1 MLQLPLSLRI
11 PPTIKHPQSH
21 MTTSDTTRVHPHG
34 VALELP
40 VDRWIPITK
49 AYAAFDG
56 PFPVAV
62 TFDDGEIRQVSSW
75 RDVYGQ
81 VASWLAL
88 TGKMQEDVD
97 FPANQERSLVSH
109 DGTHSDGSDFERPY
123 LLPNGLWLDI
133 SGEERLQRDLAIVLL
148 RELEVDPSSVM
159 VMLAHG

>member
-1 MLQLPLSLRI
+1 
-11 PPTIKHPQSH
+11 
-21 MTTSDTTRVHPHG
+21 MTAADTVTYSRG

-56 PFPVAV
+56 PFPVAL

-88 TGKMQEDVD
+88 TGQLRHEVK
-97 FPANQERSLVSH
+97 FPANEHRNLVA
-109 DGTHSDGSDFERPY
+109 
-123 LLPNGLWLDI
+123 
-133 SGEERLQRDLAIVLL
+133 RDAV
-148 RELEVDPSSVM
+148 
-159 VMLAHG
+159 H

>member
-1 MLQLPLSLRI
+1 MTATDATLPRL
-11 PPTIKHPQSH
+11 PGIKLGQ
-21 MTTSDTTRVHPHG
+21 
-34 VALELP
+34 P

-88 TGKMQEDVD
+88 TGQLQGGVK
-97 FPANQERSLVSH
+97 FPANEDRNLVARDAVH
-109 DGTHSDGSDFERPY
+109 PDGSKFERPY
-123 LLPNGLWLDI
+123 LLPNGLWIDV
-133 SGEERLQRDLAIVLL
+133 SGEERLQRDLAIILL
-148 RELEVDPSSVM
+148 RARDVDPGTVM
-159 VMLAHG
+159 VMLGHL

>member
-1 MLQLPLSLRI
+1 
-11 PPTIKHPQSH
+11 
-21 MTTSDTTRVHPHG
+21 MTLSDTAYLSRG

-88 TGKMQEDVD
+88 TGQMMHGVK
-97 FPANQERSLVSH
+97 FPADDDRNLVAR
-109 DGTHSDGSDFERPY
+109 GAVHSDGSAFKRPY
-123 LLPNGLWLDI
+123 PLPNGLWLDV
-133 SGEERLQRDLAIVLL
+133 SGEERLQRDLAIILL
-148 RELEVDPSSVM
+148 RELDVEPSSVQ
-159 VMLAHG
+159 VMLALG

>member
-1 MLQLPLSLRI
+1 
-11 PPTIKHPQSH
+11 
-21 MTTSDTTRVHPHG
+21 MTLSDTAYLPRG

-88 TGKMQEDVD
+88 TGQMMHGVK
-97 FPANQERSLVSH
+97 FPADEGRNLVAR
-109 DGTHSDGSDFERPY
+109 DAVHSDGSAFKRPY
-123 LLPNGLWLDI
+123 LLPNGLWLDV
-133 SGEERLQRDLAIVLL
+133 SGEERLQRDLAIILL
-148 RELEVDPSSVM
+148 RELDVEPGTVQ
-159 VMLAHG
+159 VMLALG

>member
-1 MLQLPLSLRI
+1 
-11 PPTIKHPQSH
+11 
-21 MTTSDTTRVHPHG
+21 MTTTYTSTSHPHG

-40 VDRWIPITK
+40 VDRWIPINK

-62 TFDDGEIRQVSSW
+62 CFDDGEIRQVSSW

-88 TGKMQEDVD
+88 TGQLPDAVK
-97 FPANQERSLVSH
+97 FPADEARNLVAR
-109 DGTHSDGSDFERPY
+109 DAVHSDGSAFKRPY
-123 LLPNGLWLDI
+123 LLPNGLWLDV

-148 RELEVDPSSVM
+148 RARDVEPGTVM
-159 VMLAHG
+159 VMLGHG